1 MAYIGKSIESGTF
14 SVLDTSGNT
23 YNGSN
28 TTFSLGTQVGSPA
41 QLLVSHDGVIQ
52 KPGTDYTLASGG
64 TQITFTT
71 APASGAS
78 IFIVEIS
85 GAVGGPL
92 DADLNGTELIL
103 DTDGDTSIHADTDD
117 RIDIKIAGADDFK
130 FTANN
135 FNVLS
140 GSTLTIDSGA
150 TITNSG
156 TANGFGT
163 NPDGA
168 QVFNESGAS
177 VDFRVESD
185 GNVNAFIVDG
195 SADRVGF
202 GIAAPETEMHI
213 QSTSGEC
220 ELRLTAAST
229 SDARLRFGDTDDTD
243 AGYIGYS
250 RDTGKMTFS
259 SLNSSGAH
267 FQIHNNG
274 FLKIGAGTSIPTDT
288 TFPITINAI
297 KDGNYVEELIIKNT
311 SSQSVFGKRIYI
323 DQYAPDNT
331 SSEFMNFRDT
341 GGERFRV
348 FSDGDVQNHDN
359 SYGSISDERIKQ
371 NITDSGS
378 QWDDIKALKVR
389 KYKKK
394 DDVRQYGDKAWEQI
408 GVIAQ
413 ELEASGMNKLVEESP
428 PTSFD
433 IESDSAFGTLYTESD
448 KDENGNL
455 PPEKNIGDI
464 KEVKANVKGVKYS
477 ILYMK
482 AIKALQEAMAR
493 IETLETKVK
502 ALEG

>member
-1 MAYIGKSIESGTF
+1 MAYLGTPIDTRNQFQSLEGKRFSGDGSTTAFTLDSAPSSTLDIEVFVGNVRQDPNSAYTLSGTTLTF
-14 SVLDTSGNT
+14 TGAPPSGTNNIYVVHQAKAVGTINPGANT
-23 YNGSN
+23 VGITELNVSDGSN
-28 TTFSLGTQVGSPA
+28 GQV
-41 QLLVSHDGVIQ
+41 L
-52 KPGTDYTLASGG
+52 K
-64 TQITFTT
+64 
-71 APASGAS
+71 
-78 IFIVEIS
+78 
-85 GAVGGPL
+85 
-92 DADLNGTELIL
+92 
-103 DTDGDTSIHADTDD
+103 TDG
-117 RIDIKIAGADDFK
+117 
-130 FTANN
+130 
-135 FNVLS
+135 
-140 GSTLTIDSGA
+140 
-150 TITNSG
+150 SG
-156 TANGFGT
+156 TLSFGT
-163 NPDGA
+163 GFDADGA
-168 QVFNESGAS
+168 QVFNESGAA

-195 SADRVGF
+195 SANRVGF

-311 SSQSVFGKRIYI
+311 SSQSCFGKRIYI
-323 DQYAPDNT
+323 DQYAPDNN

-455 PPEKNIGDI
+455 PPEKNIGDV

-477 ILYMK
+477 VLYMK
-482 AIKALQEAMAR
+482 AIKALQEAMTR
-493 IETLETKVK
+493 IETLEAKVK
-502 ALEG
+502 TLEEA